1 MIHND
6 VQNQLQLL
14 IKTSA
19 PPLIEVSDHATAS
32 PQWAPGQRLPAHV
45 IASLPNGRFEVR
57 VGDQI
62 LDLNLPRN
70 TQTGDSVELTYVGD
84 KPRLTFALSQDIANL
99 APAKTPVSLSETA
112 RFIGSL
118 VQKGAEG
125 DAQAAHVGRSAPV
138 VNTLPASV
146 ADFAQSLRQAVA
158 QSGLFYESHQA
169 QWVGGERSLA
179 ALLQEPQGQL
189 SPLLGQARATAVP
202 TPQTTAAPAGQ
213 AMPEAASSGQ
223 AAASVPTA
231 PGANVEEAVRPWSTG
246 MAEVG
251 NAASG
256 AAANAS
262 GKAASEPVHPQAT
275 QLVQQQLQTLDTRQ
289 LVWQGQVWPGQ
300 EMYWE
305 IEEEPNRSGGEAEY
319 EADAWQ
325 TRLSLQLP
333 AMGGVSAR
341 IAFVQGALR
350 LEILAEQTGSVEL
363 MRSRQAQ
370 LVQGFQAAGLSLAG
384 VSIGHE
390 QT

>member
-1 MIHND
+1 MLHSD

-32 PQWAPGQRLPAHV
+32 PQWTPGQRIPAHV
-45 IASLPNGRFEVR
+45 LAQLPNSRFEVR

-70 TQTGDSVELTYVGD
+70 TQAGDRVELTYVGD
-84 KPRLTFALSQDIANL
+84 KPRLTFALSQDIASL

-118 VQKGAEG
+118 VQKGA
-125 DAQAAHVGRSAPV
+125 DAGASAAQVARSVPV
-138 VNTLPASV
+138 VNGPPVSV

-189 SPLLGQARATAVP
+189 SPLLGQGRAPTSTAPESAVARDMPDMVKGGSPATNATAASA
-202 TPQTTAAPAGQ
+202 PQDAVKPWPAG
-213 AMPEAASSGQ
+213 AADI
-223 AAASVPTA
+223 
-231 PGANVEEAVRPWSTG
+231 
-246 MAEVG
+246 G
-251 NAASG
+251 NAAF
-256 AAANAS
+256 AATSLANKPP
-262 GKAASEPVHPQAT
+262 GEPVHPQAT
-275 QLVQQQLQTLDTRQ
+275 QLVQQQLQTLDSRQ

-300 EMYWE
+300 EMFWE
-305 IEEEPNRSGGEAEY
+305 IEEETNRSGGEAEY
-319 EADAWQ
+319 DADGWQ

-333 AMGGVSAR
+333 TMGGVSAR
-341 IAFVQGALR
+341 IAFVQGAIR
-350 LEILAEQTGSVEL
+350 LEILAEQIGSAEL